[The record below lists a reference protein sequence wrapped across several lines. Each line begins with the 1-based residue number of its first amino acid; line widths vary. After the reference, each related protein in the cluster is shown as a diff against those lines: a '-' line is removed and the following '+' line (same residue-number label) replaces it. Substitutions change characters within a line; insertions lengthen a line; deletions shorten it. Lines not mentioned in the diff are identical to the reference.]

1 MSFPHPTTLLLH
13 HAISYPHSL
22 TLRRIA
28 LKALADPNFQATAL
42 LQTVVDSGKLDNV
55 QRLYLFGLFCLA
67 GRSDTLAPMLK
78 HALQE
83 VRIAAEVALE
93 KTGNQPTKRTPGWLK
108 IRTSKRI
115 AQDKD
120 FKRMMFDKPF
130 HGQRSDI
137 KELVNVQPCEL
148 EDNAVTILILGS
160 PQEDC
165 ELERIIELSAHAD
178 KGVSALAEQ
187 ALRARGEAAA
197 DALVG
202 ALPQLPLSAQEIAF
216 KLLGEWHDT
225 RLLDHVSHQFV
236 RAVYRLPSTGI
247 DALAAV
253 GGERAVCLLIDLLEH
268 DSFLRRAEVA
278 IRAAGQTAI
287 EPLARAYRENA
298 WFRRT
303 QGELLAQ
310 VAGAQSL
317 TALLDALQDPL
328 RAVRNSAE
336 AGLVKLGKEAA
347 LALCGLLDGQDADV
361 RIRAFRALGRIG
373 EKTVEPLVAQHATT
387 GSRAERLAALDALKN
402 LWDSTTLDTLA
413 TAQKSSDWRLRE
425 AATFLIG
432 DAQASESH
440 RAMNLLEASLHDEAS
455 DVRRASLQ
463 ALYRLGP
470 RAGAYVLRMFDVI
483 SSATSDRDMHVAQ
496 LARDILETIQAEFVQ
511 DESGEIRLE
520 RTRTDRISVGGLL
533 TPRASRLESAT
544 EWRKSR
550 LERWRDQGFQ
560 IQGGWKP
567 PPLPEP
573 SRELND
579 DVHFSVTS
587 PRVVVPGRAFVID
600 VWAHV
605 DRSIAPWGR
614 RNMRELRD
622 WLIQT
627 VGPAYVSS
635 GTLLRICVTMP
646 SLEIVDEHTMYWVG
660 IVSNCN
666 FALTIPPH
674 AKLGTYV
681 GVATISVDELQV
693 ARVSFLIQVGSQPQ
707 DLIDDVTSREAKL
720 STAFASYA
728 AEDRNEVLAIVQGM
742 LKVLPDLDVFLDVTS
757 LRSGEYWQ
765 IRLEE
770 EIVTRDIFYL
780 FWSVASR
787 ESSWVDWEWRTAMR
801 TKGLDHIE
809 PVPLDSPNKA
819 PPPPELATLHFNEWT
834 LFFRTNQ

>member
-1 MSFPHPTTLLLH
+1 MSFPHPIALLLH
-13 HAISYPHSL
+13 HAISYPNSP

-42 LQTVVDSGKLDNV
+42 LQAVVDSGKLDNV

-93 KTGNQPTKRTPGWLK
+93 KTGNQPTKRTRGWLK

-120 FKRMMFDKPF
+120 FKRMMFDKLF

-148 EDNAVTILILGS
+148 EDNAVTTLILGS

-165 ELERIIELSAHAD
+165 ELVRIIELSAHAD
-178 KGVSALAEQ
+178 KSVSALAEQ

-202 ALPQLPLSAQEIAF
+202 ALPQLSLSAQEIAF
-216 KLLGEWHDT
+216 KLLGEWKDT
-225 RLLDHVSHQFV
+225 RLLDHVSHQFE
-236 RAVYRLPSTGI
+236 RADYRLPSTGI
-247 DALAAV
+247 DALTAV

-278 IRAAGQTAI
+278 IRAVGQTAI
-287 EPLARAYRENA
+287 EPLARAYRENL

-303 QGELLAQ
+303 QGEFVAQ

-317 TALLDALQDPL
+317 TALLDALHDPL

-336 AGLVKLGKEAA
+336 AGLVTLGKEAVS
-347 LALCGLLDGQDADV
+347 ALCGLLDGQDPDV
-361 RIRAFRALGRIG
+361 RIRALRALGRIG
-373 EKTVEPLVAQHATT
+373 EKTVEPLVAQYATK
-387 GSRAERLAALDALKN
+387 GRRAERLAALDALRN

-413 TAQKSSDWRLRE
+413 RAQKSSDWCVRE

-440 RAMNLLEASLHDEAS
+440 RAVDLLEASLHDEAS
-455 DVRRASLQ
+455 DVRRASLL

-483 SSATSDRDMHVAQ
+483 SSATSDRDTHVAQ

-511 DESGEIRLE
+511 DESGEIRLK
-520 RTRTDRISVGGLL
+520 RTVRDY
-533 TPRASRLESAT
+533 RLEFAT

-550 LERWRDQGFQ
+550 LEQWMDQRYAILGPGPFRPR
-560 IQGGWKP
+560 KP
-567 PPLPEP
+567 SPLPEP
-573 SRELND
+573 SRDLTD
-579 DVHFSVTS
+579 DVHFSVTC

-600 VWAHV
+600 VWAHT
-605 DRSIAPWGR
+605 DRSTTPFGR

-627 VGPAYVSS
+627 VGPAYVST
-635 GTLLRICVTMP
+635 GTLLRIHVTVP
-646 SLEIVDEHTMYWVG
+646 SLEIVDENTMYWVG

-666 FALTIPPH
+666 FALTIPPD
-674 AKLGTYV
+674 AKLGSYV
-681 GVATISVDELQV
+681 GMAAISVEELQV

-707 DLIDDVTSREAKL
+707 DPIDDVTSREAKL
-720 STAFASYA
+720 SSAFASYA
-728 AEDRNEVLAIVQGM
+728 AEDRNEVLARVQGM

-765 IRLEE
+765 NRLEE

-780 FWSVASR
+780 FWSVAAR
-787 ESSWVDWEWRTAMR
+787 ASSWVDWEWRTAMR

-819 PPPPELATLHFNEWT
+819 PPPPELAKLHFNEWT
-834 LFFRTNQ
+834 LFFRTNP